1 MTPSYLPFP
10 QVTRRSSAALSLGA
24 LSLYL
29 IEKQPLVHGVVETLP
44 SGHIRTCPLGWWRR
58 EASRQAASAP
68 QRALRS
74 QRTATAPLAA
84 SRADRPPRSAAPR
97 PCFSLQ
103 TGPSGGGGQHLD
115 PAGRHRRSESCCC
128 FLQAL
133 GLRGCRGFPAV
144 EDSDI
149 NHDRAGADESR
160 RPGVRTERASLS
172 RVRTPRGPSAA
183 AWLPALA
190 GAEHSSGRGW
200 DASRPS
206 FRRPVPVGAPGM

>member
-10 QVTRRSSAALSLGA
+10 QVTRRSSAALFLGA
-24 LSLYL
+24 LSVYL

-44 SGHIRTCPLGWWRR
+44 SGHIRTCRLGWWRR

-68 QRALRS
+68 QTALRS
-74 QRTATAPLAA
+74 RRTATAPLAA

-97 PCFSLQ
+97 PCLSLQ
-103 TGPSGGGGQHLD
+103 TGPWRGGEHLD
-115 PAGRHRRSESCCC
+115 LAGWHRRSESCCC

-183 AWLPALA
+183 AWPPALA
-190 GAEHSSGRGW
+190 GAEHSSGRGR

>member
-10 QVTRRSSAALSLGA
+10 QVTRRSSAALPLGA

-58 EASRQAASAP
+58 EASRQAASAL
-68 QRALRS
+68 QTALRS
-74 QRTATAPLAA
+74 RRMATAPLAA
-84 SRADRPPRSAAPR
+84 SRADRPPQKRRAP
-97 PCFSLQ
+97 SL
-103 TGPSGGGGQHLD
+103 PFASNWPLGGRGQHLD

-149 NHDRAGADESR
+149 NHDRAGTDESR

-183 AWLPALA
+183 AWPPALA
-190 GAEHSSGRGW
+190 GAEHSSGRGR